1 MDAELAIV
9 GGGLAGLALANAV
22 RGVSATLLAAEDAAP
37 AAPARGFDA
46 RVYALTPGNVAFL
59 ESIGA
64 WRRVPRAR
72 VAPVCAM
79 RVFGDAAG
87 AGIEF
92 DAYRAGADA
101 LAWIVEDWALHA
113 ALRGALED
121 AGRVSLRSGS
131 PLAELSIEPGHA
143 SLRLESGRSLRAH
156 LVVGADG
163 AHSAVRERAGIQ
175 AEAHP
180 YGQRAV
186 VANFACARPQAGVA
200 FQWFQGGP
208 VLALLPLPEGQAS
221 MVWSTGEAHAARLQ
235 ALAPEALAR
244 EVGQASGGRLGEL
257 GLRSAVRAFPLQRL
271 SARRSV
277 APRIALVG
285 DAAHVIHPLAGQ
297 GANLGLQDARR
308 LAEVLERREP
318 GRDPGE
324 LRLLRRYERARAE
337 DVLAMQA
344 TVHGL
349 WRLFGA
355 QGAGWA
361 RLRNLG
367 LNLTDRLPVVK
378 NLLIR
383 RAMA

>member
-1 MDAELAIV
+1 
-9 GGGLAGLALANAV
+9 
-22 RGVSATLLAAEDAAP
+22 
-37 AAPARGFDA
+37 
-46 RVYALTPGNVAFL
+46 
-59 ESIGA
+59 
-64 WRRVPRAR
+64 
-72 VAPVCAM
+72 
-79 RVFGDAAG
+79 
-87 AGIEF
+87 
-92 DAYRAGADA
+92 
-101 LAWIVEDWALHA
+101 
-113 ALRGALED
+113 
-121 AGRVSLRSGS
+121 
-131 PLAELSIEPGHA
+131 
-143 SLRLESGRSLRAH
+143 
-156 LVVGADG
+156 
-163 AHSAVRERAGIQ
+163 
-175 AEAHP
+175 
-180 YGQRAV
+180 
-186 VANFACARPQAGVA
+186 
-200 FQWFQGGP
+200 
-208 VLALLPLPEGQAS
+208 
-221 MVWSTGEAHAARLQ
+221 
-235 ALAPEALAR
+235 
-244 EVGQASGGRLGEL
+244 
-257 GLRSAVRAFPLQRL
+257 VRAFPLQRL

-285 DAAHVIHPLAGQ
+285 DAAHVVHPLAGQ